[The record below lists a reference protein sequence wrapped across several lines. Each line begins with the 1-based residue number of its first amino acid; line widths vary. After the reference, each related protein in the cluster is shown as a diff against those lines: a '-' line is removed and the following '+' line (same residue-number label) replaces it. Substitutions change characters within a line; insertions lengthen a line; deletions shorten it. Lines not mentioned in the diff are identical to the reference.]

1 MGYSF
6 WVILDRQGWM
16 VILKTLPLNNDM
28 KRFFLFW
35 LSAEEQGNEPKCST
49 QSWGEPKIFIPYKLW
64 EAADLWLADKICL
77 FGLQQLEPQEMQSSE
92 PSEIAAG
99 DNKAF
104 SLGRTQGTGSAFLGQ
119 DRWTYRN
126 LLVDMCMAHWAESC
140 FWNRETGKQLLTCRH
155 QPPTLVALGIPVLV
169 LLSRLPVLFQ
179 NNLNGVRTRGN
190 SHADCSFIW
199 RIWLWTSALLAL
211 LALGPC
217 YSSSPLWIPQALL
230 QSQSCAQDILT
241 RVTAFEALGMFL
253 LTAVSNFWAQ
263 KW

>member
-190 SHADCSFIW
+190 SHAD
-199 RIWLWTSALLAL
+199 LLIHMTD
-211 LALGPC
+211 LAVDICTPSTP
-217 YSSSPLWIPQALL
+217 SSGALL
-230 QSQSCAQDILT
+230 QFFSFVNPTGLAAVTVLCPGYSDSCHSV
-241 RVTAFEALGMFL
+241 RSLGNVF
-253 LTAVSNFWAQ
+253 TYCS
-263 KW
+263 K